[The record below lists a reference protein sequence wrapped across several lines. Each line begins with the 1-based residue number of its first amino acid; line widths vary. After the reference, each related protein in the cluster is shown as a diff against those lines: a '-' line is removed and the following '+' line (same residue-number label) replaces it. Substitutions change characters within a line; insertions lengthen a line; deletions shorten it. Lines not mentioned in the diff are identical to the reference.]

1 MKRHALTLI
10 GQHALST
17 LSATWV
23 ITNLL
28 VWLSLLILTLP
39 ALLVLKPLGREQ
51 VLEPWIRWVYRSA
64 VQIDSIWMLRVVRIQ
79 LEVKG
84 EIPSHPSPIVIVNH
98 QSWFDIPIVQ
108 EIISARG
115 PRLTFLVKRSLVWVP
130 VIGWIC
136 MLLGFP
142 RLRRTGLLEDRAL
155 DLNAVSQAAKQGV
168 AARHALLIFAEGTR
182 FTPKKRSDQDS
193 PFDHLLRPR
202 VGGFAAACQIFPEG
216 TPIIDLSIY
225 YDGSSH
231 FWRCLGGATKV
242 IRVNVSTHSVD
253 QMISADAFLNERWQA
268 KDVWLRSKVE
278 AQSGAMPPT

>member
-10 GQHALST
+10 GQHVLST
-17 LSATWV
+17 LSAIWV
-23 ITNLL
+23 ISNLL

-39 ALLVLKPLGREQ
+39 ALLVLKPLGREGA
-51 VLEPWIRWVYRSA
+51 LESWIGWIYQSA
-64 VQIDSIWMLRVVRIQ
+64 VRIDSFWMLRVVGIQ

-84 EIPSHPSPIVIVNH
+84 EVPSHPSPIVIVNH

-202 VGGFAAACQIFPEG
+202 VGGFAAACQNFPEG

-242 IRVNVSTHSVD
+242 IRVNVSTHSLD
-253 QMISADAFLNERWQA
+253 KIMSAYDFLNERWRA
-268 KDVWLRSKVE
+268 KDAWL
-278 AQSGAMPPT
+278 QSQLYAGSDFFPAS

>member
-10 GQHALST
+10 GQHVLST
-17 LSATWV
+17 LSAIWV
-23 ITNLL
+23 ISNLL

-39 ALLVLKPLGREQ
+39 ALLVLKPLGREGA
-51 VLEPWIRWVYRSA
+51 LESWIGWIYQSA
-64 VQIDSIWMLRVVRIQ
+64 VRIDSFWMLRVVGIQ

-84 EIPSHPSPIVIVNH
+84 EVPSHPSPIVIVNH

-115 PRLTFLVKRSLVWVP
+115 PRLSFLVKRSLVWVP

-136 MLLGFP
+136 LLLGFP
-142 RLRRTGLLEDRAL
+142 RLRRTGSPQDRAL
-155 DLNAVSQAAKQGV
+155 DLNAVSQAAEQGV

-182 FTPKKRSDQDS
+182 FTPKKRSDQNS

-225 YDGSSH
+225 YDGGSH
-231 FWRCLGGATKV
+231 FWRCLGGATSV
-242 IRVNVSTHSVD
+242 IRVDVSTYSLD
-253 QMISADAFLNERWQA
+253 QTMSAEAFLNERWRT
-268 KDVWLRSKVE
+268 KDGWLES
-278 AQSGAMPPT
+278 QLGAGSDEISST

>member
-10 GQHALST
+10 GQHVLST
-17 LSATWV
+17 LSAIWV
-23 ITNLL
+23 ISNLL

-39 ALLVLKPLGREQ
+39 ALLVLKPLGREGA
-51 VLEPWIRWVYRSA
+51 LEPWIGWIYQSA
-64 VQIDSIWMLRVVRIQ
+64 VRIDSFWMLRVVGIQ

-84 EIPSHPSPIVIVNH
+84 EVPSHPSPIVIVNH

-108 EIISARG
+108 EVVSARG
-115 PRLTFLVKRSLVWVP
+115 PRLSFLVKRSLVWVP

-136 MLLGFP
+136 LLLGFP
-142 RLRRTGLLEDRAL
+142 RLRRTGSPQDRAL
-155 DLNAVSQAAKQGV
+155 DLNAVSQAAEQGV

-182 FTPKKRSDQDS
+182 FTPKKRSDQNS

-216 TPIIDLSIY
+216 TPIIDLSIH
-225 YDGSSH
+225 YDGGSH
-231 FWRCLGGATKV
+231 FWRCLGGATSV
-242 IRVNVSTHSVD
+242 IRVDVSTHSLD
-253 QMISADAFLNERWQA
+253 QMMSAEAFLNERWRA

-278 AQSGAMPPT
+278 TRSDAMPAN

>member
-23 ITNLL
+23 ICNLL

-51 VLEPWIRWVYRSA
+51 ALEPWIGWIYRSA
-64 VQIDSIWMLRVVRIQ
+64 VRVDSIWMLRVVGIQ
-79 LEVKG
+79 LEVTG
-84 EIPSHPSPIVIVNH
+84 EVPSHPSPIVIVNH

-108 EIISARG
+108 EVISARG
-115 PRLTFLVKRSLVWVP
+115 PRLSFLVKRSLVWVP

-136 MLLGFP
+136 LLLGFP
-142 RLRRTGLLEDRAL
+142 RLRRTGSPQDRAL
-155 DLNAVSQAAKQGV
+155 DLNAVSQAAEQGV

-182 FTPKKRSDQDS
+182 FTPKKRSDQNS

-225 YDGSSH
+225 YDGGSH
-231 FWRCLGGATKV
+231 FWRCLGGATSV
-242 IRVNVSTHSVD
+242 IRVDVSTHSLD
-253 QMISADAFLNERWQA
+253 QTMSAEAFLNERWRT
-268 KDVWLRSKVE
+268 KDRWLES
-278 AQSGAMPPT
+278 QLGAGSDEISST

>member
-202 VGGFAAACQIFPEG
+202 VGGFAAACQNFPEG

-242 IRVNVSTHSVD
+242 IRVNVSTHSLD
-253 QMISADAFLNERWQA
+253 QVMSADTFLNERWRT
-268 KDVWLRSKVE
+268 KDRWLESQLDAGSDE
-278 AQSGAMPPT
+278 IPAS

>member
-1 MKRHALTLI
+1 
-10 GQHALST
+10 
-17 LSATWV
+17 
-23 ITNLL
+23 
-28 VWLSLLILTLP
+28 
-39 ALLVLKPLGREQ
+39 
-51 VLEPWIRWVYRSA
+51 
-64 VQIDSIWMLRVVRIQ
+64 
-79 LEVKG
+79 
-84 EIPSHPSPIVIVNH
+84 
-98 QSWFDIPIVQ
+98 
-108 EIISARG
+108 
-115 PRLTFLVKRSLVWVP
+115 
-130 VIGWIC
+130 

-242 IRVNVSTHSVD
+242 IRVNVSTHSLD
-253 QMISADAFLNERWQA
+253 QMISPDAFLNERWQA

>member
-28 VWLSLLILTLP
+28 VWLSLLILALP

-168 AARHALLIFAEGTR
+168 AARHALLIFAEGSR

-242 IRVNVSTHSVD
+242 IRVNVSTHSLD
-253 QMISADAFLNERWQA
+253 QMMSADTFLNERWRT
-268 KDVWLRSKVE
+268 KDRWL
-278 AQSGAMPPT
+278 QSQLDAGSDEIPAS

>member
-28 VWLSLLILTLP
+28 VWLSLLILALP

-202 VGGFAAACQIFPEG
+202 VGGFAAACQNFPEG

-242 IRVNVSTHSVD
+242 IRVNVSTHSLD
-253 QMISADAFLNERWQA
+253 QMMSADTFLNERWRT
-268 KDVWLRSKVE
+268 KDRWLESQLDAGSDE
-278 AQSGAMPPT
+278 IPAS

>member
-17 LSATWV
+17 LSAIWV
-23 ITNLL
+23 ISNLL
-28 VWLSLLILTLP
+28 VWLSLLSLTLP
-39 ALLVLKPLGREQ
+39 ILLVLKPLGREG
-51 VLEPWIRWVYRSA
+51 VLEPWIGWIYQSA
-64 VQIDSIWMLRVVRIQ
+64 VRIDSFWMLRVVGIQ

-84 EIPSHPSPIVIVNH
+84 EVPSHPSPIVIVNH

-115 PRLTFLVKRSLVWVP
+115 PRLSFLIKRSLVWVP

-136 MLLGFP
+136 LLLGFP
-142 RLRRTGLLEDRAL
+142 RLRRTGSPQDRAL
-155 DLNAVSQAAKQGV
+155 DLNAVSQAAEQGV

-182 FTPKKRSDQDS
+182 FTPKKRSDQNS

-202 VGGFAAACQIFPEG
+202 VGGFAAACQNFPEG

-225 YDGSSH
+225 YDGGSH

-242 IRVNVSTHSVD
+242 IRVDVSTHSLD
-253 QMISADAFLNERWQA
+253 QTMSAEAFLNERWRT
-268 KDVWLRSKVE
+268 KDRWLESQLDAGSDE
-278 AQSGAMPPT
+278 IPAT

>member
-17 LSATWV
+17 LSAIWV
-23 ITNLL
+23 ISNLL
-28 VWLSLLILTLP
+28 VWLSLLSLTLP
-39 ALLVLKPLGREQ
+39 ILLVLKPLGREG
-51 VLEPWIRWVYRSA
+51 VLEPWIGWIYQSA
-64 VQIDSIWMLRVVRIQ
+64 VRIDSFWMLRVVGIQ

-84 EIPSHPSPIVIVNH
+84 EVPSHPSPIVIVNH

-115 PRLTFLVKRSLVWVP
+115 PRLSFLIKRSLVWVP

-136 MLLGFP
+136 LLLGFP
-142 RLRRTGLLEDRAL
+142 RLRRTGSPQDRAL
-155 DLNAVSQAAKQGV
+155 DLNAVSQAAEQGV

-182 FTPKKRSDQDS
+182 FTPKKRSDQNS

-225 YDGSSH
+225 YDGGSH
-231 FWRCLGGATKV
+231 FWRCLGGTTSV
-242 IRVNVSTHSVD
+242 IRVDVSTHSLD
-253 QMISADAFLNERWQA
+253 QTMSAEAFLNERWRT
-268 KDVWLRSKVE
+268 KDRWLESQLDAGSDE
-278 AQSGAMPPT
+278 IPAT

>member
-17 LSATWV
+17 LSAIWV
-23 ITNLL
+23 ISNLV

-39 ALLVLKPLGREQ
+39 ALLLLKPLGRERA
-51 VLEPWIRWVYRSA
+51 LEPWIGWIYRSA
-64 VQIDSIWMLRVVRIQ
+64 VRIDSFWMLRVVGIQ
-79 LEVKG
+79 LKVKG

-202 VGGFAAACQIFPEG
+202 VGGFAAACQNFPEG

-242 IRVNVSTHSVD
+242 IRVNVSTHSLD
-253 QMISADAFLNERWQA
+253 QMMSADAFLNERWRT
-268 KDVWLRSKVE
+268 KDRWL
-278 AQSGAMPPT
+278 QSQLDAGSDEIPAS